1 MARKRDEEK
10 RLTIM
15 ETAKMLFSHQGFFNT
30 SIADIV
36 RDTGLPVG
44 TIYTYFKS
52 KDDIIRVIVQE
63 GWEDFY
69 TRLEEAMTSPSP
81 GQEKLE
87 ILIQRFIP
95 ELLEDLDF
103 INILLSEAIVYT
115 RIEEKIEK
123 ITELLFSLINSLTGS
138 SKPPIDLSKK
148 SLETGLAVYFLG
160 ILNTVRIAKS
170 SSIGI
175 KVADV
180 LDFIKLTTEYS
191 LGIKL

>member
-1 MARKRDEEK
+1 MARKRDEGK
-10 RLTIM
+10 RLAIM
-15 ETAKMLFSHQGFFNT
+15 ETAKMLFSHQGFYNT
-30 SIADIV
+30 PIADIV

-69 TRLEEAMTSPSP
+69 ARLEEAMTGPSP
-81 GQEKLE
+81 GREKLK
-87 ILIQRFIP
+87 ILIERFIP

-123 ITELLFSLINSLTGS
+123 ITELLFSLIKSISVSGKS
-138 SKPPIDLSKK
+138 PIDLSRK
-148 SLETGLAVYFLG
+148 SLQTALAVYFLG
-160 ILNTVRIAKS
+160 ILNTVKIAKS
-170 SSIGI
+170 TSITI
-175 KVADV
+175 KTADV
-180 LDFIKLTTEYS
+180 LNFVKQTTEYS